1 MSAKPARGRSVKA
14 VTPPVVER
22 RAISLSPE
30 AALAADRAILE
41 LRVKK
46 RRVSF
51 SALIEA
57 ALLELLARP
66 DWSAALERRGASA
79 RRRFD

>member
-1 MSAKPARGRSVKA
+1 
-14 VTPPVVER
+14 
-22 RAISLSPE
+22 L
-30 AALAADRAILE
+30 ADRAILR

-51 SALIEA
+51 PALIEA

-66 DWSAALERRGASA
+66 DWPAALRCV
-79 RRRFD
+79 DD